1 MYLSVKEIELVIE
14 SHVIDQIVDD
24 NRLIVAEA
32 ISDAISEVES
42 YLAVR
47 FDTQKIF
54 AARGRNR
61 NRDILRRVKIIT
73 VWNLIT
79 RSSAEVLYDIWERRY
94 TNVIAWLE
102 KIARPGFPS
111 PDLPLLTDTSGDPVG
126 RLRAGSRPKFEHS
139 F

>member
-1 MYLSVKEIELVIE
+1 MYLSVKEMELVLE
-14 SHVIDQIVDD
+14 AHVIDQIVDD
-24 NRLIVAEA
+24 NRMIVAEA
-32 ISDAISEVES
+32 VKDAISEVES

-47 FDTQKIF
+47 YDTHKIF
-54 AARGRNR
+54 AAKGRNR

-79 RSSAEVLYDIWERRY
+79 RSNAEVLYDIWERRY
-94 TNVIAWLE
+94 HNVVAYLE

-111 PDLPLLTDTSGDPVG
+111 PDLPLLTDDFGEPVG
-126 RLRAGSRPKFEHS
+126 KLQAGSRPKFEHS